1 MAIIY
6 LCGLPG
12 SGKSTVGPLLAKLRG
27 QPFIDLDSLIE
38 ARAGMDIP
46 AIFRS
51 LGESKFREF
60 ETLSLVQA
68 ASRGDSVIAL
78 GGGALERIENRDVV
92 LASGMLIHLDAPLVL
107 LAARTIHNAT
117 RPLLNPDESL
127 TERLASLKT
136 LSERRKDQY
145 ALAPLSFP
153 TADEDPMQ
161 TALMI
166 FEAIDGLV

>member
-27 QPFIDLDSLIE
+27 QPFIDLDSMIE
-38 ARAGMDIP
+38 TRAGMDIP

-51 LGESKFREF
+51 LGEPKFRDF
-60 ETLSLVQA
+60 ENLALVQA

-78 GGGALERIENRDVV
+78 GGGALERADNRDIV
-92 LASGMLIHLDAPLVL
+92 LASGMLVHLEAPLPL
-107 LAARTIHNAT
+107 LAARTMNQGY
-117 RPLLNPDESL
+117 RPMFDLSDSL
-127 TERLASLKT
+127 AERVMKLRNLY
-136 LSERRKDQY
+136 ERRKEQY
-145 ALAPLSFP
+145 AIAPLSFP
-153 TADEDPMQ
+153 TSDEEPMQ

-166 FEAIDGLV
+166 FEAVDGLV